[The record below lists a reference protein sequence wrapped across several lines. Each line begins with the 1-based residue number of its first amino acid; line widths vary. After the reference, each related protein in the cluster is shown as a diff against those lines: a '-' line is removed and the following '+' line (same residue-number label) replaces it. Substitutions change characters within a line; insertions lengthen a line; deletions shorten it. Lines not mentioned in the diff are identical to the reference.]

1 MEGGLRQLSAFMQ
14 VSLDGRFADAAAE
27 ISFAHQQA
35 ADAEWHQFM
44 AENAAAGGADVWPD
58 HIRPDGI
65 VVADA
70 GGREGDA

>member
-44 AENAAAGGADVWPD
+44 AENAAWLLEQAQISETCAPP
-58 HIRPDGI
+58 RP
-65 VVADA
+65 
-70 GGREGDA
+70 